1 MILTNHLHG
10 GLAMEESLDLPF
22 VPGGHAQE
30 TKSLPIVRGVVSCP
44 HCGRSIKWA
53 GRSSSKL
60 SCLGCRGN
68 LIILIERKKILNV
81 RAEDDDAVGEMI
93 CDWLDE
99 GMEDEDGEEEAD
111 ESADA
116 MAA

>member
-1 MILTNHLHG
+1 
-10 GLAMEESLDLPF
+10 MEESFDLPV
-22 VPGGHAQE
+22 VPGGDAQKTE
-30 TKSLPIVRGVVSCP
+30 PLPIVRGVLSCP

-53 GRSSSKL
+53 GRRSSKL

-68 LIILIERKKILNV
+68 LIILIERKGILSV
-81 RAEDDDAVGEMI
+81 RAEDDDAVAEMI

-99 GMEDEDGEEEAD
+99 GMEDEDEDGEEEAD